1 MMRRMF
7 VVVAMLGIVGIMYA
21 TGAFA
26 EDAPKKWT
34 TVDLNKQDCRTFLKM
49 TGYEREITVAF
60 YHGVITGMKKETSVN
75 IPALAEATDKVMD
88 HCIDN
93 PKTVLLQVFQD
104 QRK

>member
-7 VVVAMLGIVGIMYA
+7 VVVAMLGIVGITHA
-21 TGAFA
+21 TAVFA